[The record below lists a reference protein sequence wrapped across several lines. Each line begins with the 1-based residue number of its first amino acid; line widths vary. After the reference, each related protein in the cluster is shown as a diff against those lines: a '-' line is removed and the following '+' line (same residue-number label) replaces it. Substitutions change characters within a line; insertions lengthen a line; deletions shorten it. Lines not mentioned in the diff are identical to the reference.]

1 MLYLCAT
8 PIGNM
13 EDITLRVLRVLSEA
27 DVIYAEDTRH
37 SAQLLSRYDIKKP
50 LLSCHGHNEAERSEQ
65 IAERLKNGE
74 NVAYISD
81 AGMPCISD
89 PGARLISVCIEK
101 GLEFTVLPG
110 ASASVTALA
119 LSGLNTDKFLFYG
132 FLPRTGKER
141 KEALVSAA
149 SSEFTV
155 ILYESPNRVGDT
167 LRELCEYAGENRH
180 AALVR
185 EITKVFEEARRGTL
199 RELRELYGESPPKGE
214 CVIVLEGKPRESA
227 KSEDVDDFLLDCLS
241 KGMRAKDAAKL
252 AAESLGVAKNEAYKR
267 VLELTRERET
277 EIVNS

>member
-13 EDITLRVLRVLSEA
+13 EDITLRVLRVLSEVDA
-27 DVIYAEDTRH
+27 VYAEDTRH
-37 SAQLLSRYDIKKP
+37 SAQLLSHYDIKKP
-50 LLSCHGHNEAERSEQ
+50 LLSCHEHNEAERSEQ

-74 NVAYISD
+74 NIAYISD

-119 LSGLNTDKFLFYG
+119 LSGLNTDRFLFYG

-141 KEALVSAA
+141 REALLSVT
-149 SSEFTV
+149 SSEVTV

-167 LRELCEYAGENRH
+167 LRELCGYAGENRR

-199 RELRELYGESPPKGE
+199 CELCELYREASPKGE
-214 CVIVLEGKPRESA
+214 CVIVLEGKPHESA
-227 KSEDVDDFLLDCLS
+227 KSEDVDDFLRNCLS
-241 KGMRAKDAAKL
+241 NGMRAKDAAKL
-252 AAESLGVAKNEAYKR
+252 ASESLGVAKNEAYKR
-267 VLELTRERET
+267 VLELMQD
-277 EIVNS
+277 